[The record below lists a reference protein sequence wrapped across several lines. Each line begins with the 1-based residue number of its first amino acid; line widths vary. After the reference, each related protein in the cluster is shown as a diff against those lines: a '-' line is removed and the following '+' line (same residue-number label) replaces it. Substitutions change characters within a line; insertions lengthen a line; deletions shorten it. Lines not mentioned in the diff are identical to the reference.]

1 MWQGP
6 SNKWR
11 GRLAISHFLVY
22 KSHLLLR
29 DQDSV
34 YIQSGKARD
43 THCEYKVSDI
53 IMRVQCTYNYV
64 VVNLIITVPYIYT
77 KLVIRHST
85 EICMCNGL
93 EADYLLYIILLYIIL
108 DGLDGWRFSM
118 HIVLYACTACNI
130 REREREIQLE

>member
-22 KSHLLLR
+22 KSHFILG
-29 DQDSV
+29 DQDSSV

-53 IMRVQCTYNYV
+53 VMRVQCTYNYV
-64 VVNLIITVPYIYT
+64 IYYIY
-77 KLVIRHST
+77 I
-85 EICMCNGL
+85 
-93 EADYLLYIILLYIIL
+93 
-108 DGLDGWRFSM
+108 
-118 HIVLYACTACNI
+118 
-130 REREREIQLE
+130 